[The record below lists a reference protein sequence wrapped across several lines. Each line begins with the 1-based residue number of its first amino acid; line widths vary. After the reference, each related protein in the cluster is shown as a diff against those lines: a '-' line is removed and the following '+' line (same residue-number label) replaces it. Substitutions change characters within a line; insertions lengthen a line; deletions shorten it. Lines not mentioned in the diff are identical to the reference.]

1 MTDIAITAEGLGK
14 QYRIGALV
22 QRPDTLRDQI
32 AQIASRPA
40 ARLRARVRAVRRA
53 DGTRGG
59 PEFIWALRD
68 VSFEVAAGEV
78 VGIIGRNG
86 AGKSTLLKVLSRIT
100 EPTEG
105 RALVRGR
112 VGSLLEVG
120 TGFHPELTGR
130 ENIYLSGAIMGMRRG
145 EIRKRF
151 DEMVEFAGVAQ
162 FIDTPIKRYSSG
174 MFVRLAFGVAAFL
187 EPEIL
192 LVDEVLSVG
201 DAEFQ
206 RRCLG
211 KMGNVAKEGRTVLL
225 VSHNMGAISQLCPR
239 SIWIDHGGVRLV
251 GDTAS
256 TVAAYLDE
264 SDAGGPDA
272 HAEFD
277 EDATKDAQLRSA
289 RIIGSDGKPRQRFSC
304 DEPVVLELVYQVH
317 TQLRGVY
324 ALLQVSGADGTPV
337 LVSYSFDSVPNPLD
351 NLPVGLHLVRLVVPA
366 RTLAAGSY
374 RLQFSIGHGRQA
386 TRVVDDCGTICSF
399 ALEDLTSLKG
409 NGRLGYF
416 STLLPWDVG
425 AVERTGARVD

>member
-1 MTDIAITAEGLGK
+1 MTDIAIRTEGLGK
-14 QYRIGALV
+14 RYRIGARV
-22 QRPDTLRDQI
+22 ERPDTLRDQL

-40 ARLRARVRAVRRA
+40 ARLRAHARRVRDA
-53 DGTRGG
+53 DGRGG
-59 PEFIWALRD
+59 PEFIWALRN
-68 VSFEVAAGEV
+68 VSFDVAAGEV

-105 RALVRGR
+105 TALVRGR

-120 TGFHPELTGR
+120 TGFHAELTGR
-130 ENIYLSGAIMGMRRG
+130 ENIYLSGSIMGMQRS

-151 DEMVEFAGVAQ
+151 DEMVEFAEVEQ
-162 FIDTPIKRYSSG
+162 FIDTPVKRYSSG
-174 MFVRLAFGVAAFL
+174 MYIRLAFGVAAFL

-239 SIWIDHGGVRLV
+239 SIWIDHGGVRLA

-256 TVAAYLDE
+256 TVAAYLNE

-272 HAEFD
+272 YAEFP
-277 EDATKDAQLRSA
+277 ENVTKDAQLRSA
-289 RIIGSDGKPRQRFSC
+289 RVVGADGKPRQRFSC
-304 DEPVVLELVYQVH
+304 DEPVVLELMYQVH
-317 TQLRGVY
+317 RQLRGCY
-324 ALLQVSGADGTPV
+324 AVLQVSRADGTPV
-337 LVSYSFDSVPNPLD
+337 LVCYSFDSVPDPLD
-351 NLPVGLHLVRLVVPA
+351 NLPVGLHAVRLVIPA
-366 RTLAAGSY
+366 RTLAASHY

-399 ALEDLTSLKG
+399 ELEDTTSLKG
-409 NGRLGYF
+409 NSRLGYF
-416 STLLPWDVG
+416 STLIPWDVS
-425 AVERTGARVD
+425 AVDKAEVQVG

>member
-1 MTDIAITAEGLGK
+1 MSSSAAITAEGLGK
-14 QYRIGALV
+14 QYRIGARIE
-22 QRPDTLRDQI
+22 RPDTLRDQL
-32 AQIASRPA
+32 AQLASRRA
-40 ARLRARVRAVRRA
+40 AAVRKRVYSARQA

-59 PEFIWALRD
+59 PDFIWALRN
-68 VSFEVAAGEV
+68 VSFEIAAGEV

-86 AGKSTLLKVLSRIT
+86 AGKSTLLKILSRIT

-105 RALVRGR
+105 TALVRGR
-112 VGSLLEVG
+112 MGSLLEVG

-130 ENIYLSGAIMGMRRG
+130 ENIYLSGSIMGMQRA

-151 DEMVEFAGVAQ
+151 DEMVEFAEVEQ

-174 MFVRLAFGVAAFL
+174 MYVRLAFGVAAFL

-211 KMGNVAKEGRTVLL
+211 KMGDVAKEGRTVLL

-239 SIWIDHGGVRLV
+239 SIWIDRGGVRRV

-272 HAEFD
+272 HAEMD
-277 EDATKDAQLRSA
+277 EDVTKDAQLRSA
-289 RIIGSDGKPRQRFSC
+289 RVIGSDGKQRQRYSC
-304 DEPVVLELVYQVH
+304 DEPVVLELGYQVH
-317 TQLRGVY
+317 AQLRGFY
-324 ALLQVSGADGTPV
+324 ALIQVSGADGTPV
-337 LVSYSFDSVPNPLD
+337 LVSYSYDSTPNPLD
-351 NLPVGLHLVRLVVPA
+351 NLPVGLHLVRLVLPA
-366 RTLAAGSY
+366 RTLAAGNY

-386 TRVVDDCGTICSF
+386 TRVVDDCGTILSF
-399 ALEDLTSLKG
+399 ALEDLSSLKG
-409 NGRLGYF
+409 NSRLGYF
-416 STLLPWDVG
+416 STLIPWDVS
-425 AVERTGARVD
+425 AAEQAEV